1 MVSQECCSHTANKLS
16 QQAAINARYSATF
29 CPAISAQA
37 EVAIMDV
44 DTRLKHCL
52 LSAEREKAAANR
64 ASNQEVALIHHRLA
78 AMHRHEAAK
87 IEGVKAALQVA
98 FGE

>member
-1 MVSQECCSHTANKLS
+1 MVRQECSSHTASNLS
-16 QQAAINARYSATF
+16 QQAATNADYRADS
-29 CPAISAQA
+29 CLAISAQA

-52 LSAEREKAAANR
+52 LSAEREQAAANS
-64 ASNQEVALIHHRLA
+64 ASNQEVAIIHHRLA

-87 IEGVKAALQVA
+87 IEGVKAALRAA